1 MAVFGDCRAVK
12 FTCKAGSFLIVC
24 RQTFEAP
31 MSERFYFPS
40 ARGERL
46 GAILDWPVGEPLAY
60 ALLIH
65 CFTCGKDNLAAKW
78 IAEALTLRGM
88 AVLRFDFTG
97 LGVSEGEFASTNFAF
112 SVADAIAAA
121 DYMRRAYRAPA
132 ILVGHSL
139 GGAAV
144 LAAAPNVVEA
154 QAVVT
159 IAAPSDSARVA
170 WALFN
175 EHVANIRERGEVEV
189 RLAGRPFRVRREF
202 LEDMTEQ
209 RLTERLA
216 HLNRALLIFHSPMD
230 NTVSI
235 DNAETIFAAA
245 KHPKSF
251 VSLGDA
257 DHLLS
262 HRDDAI
268 YVAHVIAAWAK
279 RYLEAEHLAE
289 RHLIAHP

>member
-1 MAVFGDCRAVK
+1 MAAFLAI
-12 FTCKAGSFLIVC
+12 AAQSGSRVRQVLHLIVC
-24 RQTFEAP
+24 LQTFGAP

-46 GAILDWPVGEPLAY
+46 AAMLDWPVGEPFAY
-60 ALLIH
+60 ALLAH
-65 CFTCGKDNLAAKW
+65 CFTCGKDNLAGRW
-78 IAEALTLRGM
+78 IAEALTLRGI

-97 LGVSEGEFASTNFAF
+97 LGAGEGEFVSSNF
-112 SVADAIAAA
+112 SSNVTDVVAAA
-121 DYMRRAYRAPA
+121 DYMRRAHRAPA

-144 LAAAPNVVEA
+144 LAAAPKVLEA
-154 QAVVT
+154 RAVVT
-159 IAAPSDSARVA
+159 IAAPSDPSRVA
-170 WALFN
+170 GLFN
-175 EHVANIRERGEVEV
+175 EHVANVRERGEVEV
-189 RLAGRPFRVRREF
+189 RLAGRTFRVRREF
-202 LEDMTEQ
+202 LEDVTEQ

-216 HLNRALLIFHSPMD
+216 HLSQAVLIFHSAID

-235 DNAETIFAAA
+235 DNANTIFAAA

-251 VSLGDA
+251 VSLAGA

-268 YVAHVIAAWAK
+268 YVAHVIVAWAK
-279 RYLEAEHLAE
+279 RYLEVEQSAE

>member
-1 MAVFGDCRAVK
+1 LAGFDDCRAVR
-12 FTCKAGSFLIVC
+12 FTCKADFFASVC
-24 RQTFEAP
+24 IQTFEAP
-31 MSERFYFPS
+31 MSERFCFPS

-46 GAILDWPVGEPLAY
+46 VAILDGPVGEPIAYVLLA
-60 ALLIH
+60 H
-65 CFTCGKDNLAAKW
+65 CFACGKDNLAAKW
-78 IAEALTLRGM
+78 IAEALTLRGI

-97 LGVSEGEFASTNFAF
+97 LAASEPEFVSSNF
-112 SVADAIAAA
+112 SSNVADVVAAA
-121 DYMRRAYRAPA
+121 DHLRRTYQVPA

-144 LAAAPNVVEA
+144 LAAAPKVIEA
-154 QAVVT
+154 EAVVT
-159 IAAPSDSARVA
+159 IAAPSDPARVA
-170 WALFN
+170 GLFN
-175 EHVANIRERGEVEV
+175 EHAADIRECGEVEV
-189 RLAGRPFRVRREF
+189 RLAGQPFRVRREF
-202 LEDMTEQ
+202 LEDVTEQ

-216 HLNRALLIFHSPMD
+216 HLNRALIIFHSPMD

-235 DNAETIFAAA
+235 DNADTIFAAA

-251 VSLGDA
+251 VSLANA

-268 YVAHVIAAWAK
+268 YVAHVISAWAK
-279 RYLEAEHLAE
+279 RHLEAEQSAK

>member
-1 MAVFGDCRAVK
+1 
-12 FTCKAGSFLIVC
+12 
-24 RQTFEAP
+24 
-31 MSERFYFPS
+31 MSERFCFPS
-40 ARGERL
+40 ARGDRL
-46 GAILDWPVGEPLAY
+46 EAVLDWPVGEPLAY
-60 ALLIH
+60 ALLVH

-78 IAEALTLRGM
+78 IAEALTLRGI
-88 AVLRFDFTG
+88 ALLRFDFTG
-97 LGVSEGEFASTNFAF
+97 LGASEAEFASTNFA
-112 SVADAIAAA
+112 SNVADAVAAA

-132 ILVGHSL
+132 ILVGHRL

-144 LAAAPNVVEA
+144 LAAAAKVVEA

-159 IAAPSDSARVA
+159 VAAPSDPARVA
-170 WALFN
+170 GLFN
-175 EHVANIRERGEVEV
+175 DHVAYIRERGEVEV

-202 LEDMTEQ
+202 LDDVTEQ

-235 DNAETIFAAA
+235 DSAETIFAAA

-268 YVAHVIAAWAK
+268 YVAHVIVAWAK
-279 RYLEAEHLAE
+279 RYLEAEQLAE